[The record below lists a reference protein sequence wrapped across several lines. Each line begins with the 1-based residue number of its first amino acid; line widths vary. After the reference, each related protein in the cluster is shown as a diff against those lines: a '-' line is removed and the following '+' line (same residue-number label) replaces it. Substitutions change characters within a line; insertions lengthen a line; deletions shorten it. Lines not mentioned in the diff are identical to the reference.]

1 MSDPQRLVEFEAC
14 FNFRDLG
21 GYPTADGG
29 HVRWGT
35 LYRSDTLHRL
45 TDADAQVFRALGLHT
60 VIDLRSVTEVDD
72 HGRLDPAHGDVA
84 WHHVA
89 MLDNLRLAPR
99 AGDDPAPPVPLPA
112 DDVVPGQGYLAIA
125 EQFGTSLARVF
136 ELLAAD
142 DALPAVF
149 HCTSGKD
156 RTGIVAALM
165 LELLGVDDDVIAA
178 DYVLTA
184 ESRAR
189 SAPWIQAN
197 EPQFAAFLRQIPPER
212 RVVSGETILGFLEQ
226 ARAKYGSG
234 RELLLHLGVR
244 DADLDALRVRLVEH

>member
-1 MSDPQRLVEFEAC
+1 MADEQRHVEFEAC

-29 HVRWGT
+29 QVRWGT

-45 TDADAQVFRALGLHT
+45 TDADADVFRALGLHT

-72 HGRLDPAHGDVA
+72 HGRLDPAHDHLA

-89 MLDNLRLAPR
+89 MLDNLRLAPS
-99 AGDDPAPPVPLPA
+99 APDDPPVAVPLPA
-112 DDVVPGQGYLAIA
+112 DDVAPGEGYLVIA
-125 EQFGTSLARVF
+125 EQFGSSLARVF
-136 ELLAAD
+136 ELIAAD

-156 RTGIVAALM
+156 RTGIVAALT
-165 LELLGVDDDVIAA
+165 LDLLGVDDATIAA

-197 EPQFAAFLRQIPPER
+197 EPEFAAFLRQIPPER
-212 RVVSGETILGFLEQ
+212 RVIEGETIVGFLELV
-226 ARAKYGSG
+226 RAKYGSG

-244 DADLDALRVRLVEH
+244 DTDLDALHGRLVEH

>member
-1 MSDPQRLVEFEAC
+1 MTDPQRHVEFEAC

-29 HVRWGT
+29 QVRWGT

-45 TDADAQVFRALGLHT
+45 TDADAEAFRALGLRT

-72 HGRLDPAHGDVA
+72 HGRLDPAHDHLA

-89 MLDNLRLAPR
+89 MLDNLRLAPS
-99 AGDDPAPPVPLPA
+99 APGETPVPVPLPA
-112 DDVVPGQGYLAIA
+112 DDPTPGEGYLGIA
-125 EQFGTSLARVF
+125 ERFGVSLARVF

-156 RTGIVAALM
+156 RTGIVAALT
-165 LELLGVDDDVIAA
+165 LDLLGVDDDVIAD

-184 ESRAR
+184 ASRAR

-197 EPQFAAFLRQIPPER
+197 EPEFAAFLRQIPVER
-212 RVVSGETILGFLEQ
+212 RVISGETILGFLEL

-234 RELLLHLGVR
+234 RGLLVHLGVR
-244 DADLDALRVRLVEH
+244 DADLDALQVRLVEH

>member
-1 MSDPQRLVEFEAC
+1 M
-14 FNFRDLG
+14 
-21 GYPTADGG
+21 
-29 HVRWGT
+29 RWAT

-45 TDADAQVFRALGLHT
+45 TDDDADVFRALGLRT
-60 VIDLRSVTEVDD
+60 VIDLRSGTELDD
-72 HGRLDPAHGDVA
+72 HGRLDPAHEKDLA

-99 AGDDPAPPVPLPA
+99 APDEAAPPIPLPA
-112 DDVVPGQGYLAIA
+112 DDIAPGEGYLAIA
-125 EQFGTSLARVF
+125 EQFGASLARVF

-156 RTGIVAALM
+156 RTGIVAAL
-165 LELLGVDDDVIAA
+165 LLDLLGVDDDVIAD

-197 EPQFAAFLRQIPPER
+197 EPEFAAFLRQIPPER
-212 RVVSGETILGFLEQ
+212 RVIEGTTILGFLEL

-234 RELLLHLGVR
+234 RDFLLHLGVR
-244 DADLDALRVRLVEH
+244 DAELHDLQVRLVER